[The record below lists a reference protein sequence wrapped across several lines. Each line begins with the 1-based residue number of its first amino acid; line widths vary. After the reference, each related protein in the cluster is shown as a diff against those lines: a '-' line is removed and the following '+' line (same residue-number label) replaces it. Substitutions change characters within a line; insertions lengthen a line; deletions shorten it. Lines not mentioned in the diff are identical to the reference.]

1 MWRYRDFGISL
12 VLSWLGSALV
22 ILASGAGVL

>member
-22 ILASGAGVL
+22 ILTSGAGVL